1 MCRRSLSLIWPC
13 TKQLARALKYK
24 LFPEGG
30 GGGGRYSNK
39 LMVKSS
45 NAQSIA
51 WGREGRGNVGAWNCR
66 MHYVRYLKIILKI
79 ISRNKFK
86 KSLFIWLSTQP
97 QIRRSFDY
105 YFMAH
110 LWWNCRMHYV
120 RYLKIILK
128 IISRNKFKKSLFI
141 WLSTQP
147 QIRRSFDYYFMA
159 HLWSRNSLPVYR
171 YLNILLL
178 FLVLL
183 QS

>member
-1 MCRRSLSLIWPC
+1 MCRRSLSLIWPY
-13 TKQLARALKYK
+13 TKKLAQALKHK

-30 GGGGRYSNK
+30 RGEGRYLNK
-39 LMVKSS
+39 WIVKSS

-51 WGREGRGNVGAWNCR
+51 WGRERRGNVGAWNCR

-97 QIRRSFDY
+97 QIRRSFG
-105 YFMAH
+105 
-110 LWWNCRMHYV
+110 
-120 RYLKIILK
+120 
-128 IISRNKFKKSLFI
+128 
-141 WLSTQP
+141 
-147 QIRRSFDYYFMA
+147 YYFMA
-159 HLWSRNSLPVYR
+159 HLWSCNSLPVYR

-183 QS
+183 QSYLNTCWKWWRSNKHPGLKECPPQLSASFKGSNILWVPSK

>member
-1 MCRRSLSLIWPC
+1 MFKVNSFILQVNGSEE
-13 TKQLARALKYK
+13 TVYK
-24 LFPEGG
+24 VWVSTLCQCVEGHCHWYGLVHWLGHWNTSFTLRGG
-30 GGGGRYSNK
+30 GEGRYSNK
-39 LMVKSS
+39 FMVKSS

-51 WGREGRGNVGAWNCR
+51 WGRGERGNVGAWNCR

-105 YFMAH
+105 YFMTH
-110 LWWNCRMHYV
+110 LQ
-120 RYLKIILK
+120 
-128 IISRNKFKKSLFI
+128 SL
-141 WLSTQP
+141 
-147 QIRRSFDYYFMA
+147 
-159 HLWSRNSLPVYR
+159 NSLPVYR
-171 YLNILLL
+171 HLNILLL

>member
-1 MCRRSLSLIWPC
+1 MFKVNSFILQVNGSEETVYKVWVSTLCHCVEGHCHWYGLVQKNWLRHWNTSFSL
-13 TKQLARALKYK
+13 R
-24 LFPEGG
+24 GG
-30 GGGGRYSNK
+30 VEGRYSNK

-51 WGREGRGNVGAWNCR
+51 WGRGGRGNVGAWNCR

-105 YFMAH
+105 YFMTH
-110 LWWNCRMHYV
+110 LQ
-120 RYLKIILK
+120 
-128 IISRNKFKKSLFI
+128 SL
-141 WLSTQP
+141 
-147 QIRRSFDYYFMA
+147 
-159 HLWSRNSLPVYR
+159 NSLPVYR
-171 YLNILLL
+171 HLNILLL